1 MAGSLLL
8 ANIAFNNVT
17 SKALRLLNL
26 ISCFA
31 SRIYALIIVFFSMY
45 TYRYTAEE
53 IEVKVSTFRK
63 MLMDKEGVTQSSAI
77 ERDQFGRPM

>member
-1 MAGSLLL
+1 
-8 ANIAFNNVT
+8 
-17 SKALRLLNL
+17 
-26 ISCFA
+26 
-31 SRIYALIIVFFSMY
+31 MY